1 MHSTRWTNCLWLII
15 KEISNIAEKQSF
27 NRTLLSRGDKKLQV
41 FIKPAQFNYV
51 IASVVY
57 TVDKRRIKNTQ
68 LFLESKKLRLAL
80 EEPAVFLNLSGML
93 IDVSREI
100 VLFNRRG
107 WKLVPLMI
115 VYFFSFPS
123 SSSSSPPRLV
133 TNEIID

>member
-57 TVDKRRIKNTQ
+57 TVDKRRINRIRNYSWKAR
-68 LFLESKKLRLAL
+68 SSGS
-80 EEPAVFLNLSGML
+80 LS
-93 IDVSREI
+93 
-100 VLFNRRG
+100 
-107 WKLVPLMI
+107 
-115 VYFFSFPS
+115 
-123 SSSSSPPRLV
+123 
-133 TNEIID
+133 

>member
-80 EEPAVFLNLSGML
+80 EEPAVFLNLT
-93 IDVSREI
+93 
-100 VLFNRRG
+100 
-107 WKLVPLMI
+107 
-115 VYFFSFPS
+115 YC
-123 SSSSSPPRLV
+123 
-133 TNEIID
+133 